1 VTEADSSPENLR
13 RSRRQTELELMR
25 HLGHDHPS
33 GQTAYGFIAGQA
45 TPTEA
50 EAKSFVLRTLIGEGY
65 IKGPAPER

>member
-1 VTEADSSPENLR
+1 
-13 RSRRQTELELMR
+13 MR